1 MPSMV
6 LLIRS
11 RFGIL
16 PPSFSIRMP
25 SSSAYWRL
33 IFRRPASSLGRSAS
47 SSASS
52 PMSPNEAYLSRL
64 EVLLL
69 RALPIANPPA
79 RLARASDV
87 AAVLFA
93 DQVEALAAE
102 AGELGHFALG
112 AATGTDMFLLEA
124 GVLLSG
130 LCLLLCHDVKC
141 SRLGL
146 TAPIWT
152 WESDQRLRKTTRPL
166 DASIWPGA
174 STKVRSRGRVVN
186 SPTRPLTLLT
196 GRCPHLLF
204 SLFTGCRGHPGR
216 GDGSAVL
223 SRWQWPRATTE
234 RGLNTGCR

>member
-1 MPSMV
+1 
-6 LLIRS
+6 
-11 RFGIL
+11 
-16 PPSFSIRMP
+16 
-25 SSSAYWRL
+25 
-33 IFRRPASSLGRSAS
+33 
-47 SSASS
+47 
-52 PMSPNEAYLSRL
+52 SRL

-174 STKVRSRGRVVN
+174 STKVRSRGCVVN
-186 SPTRPLTLLT
+186 SPTRSGSVEASPFNPSD
-196 GRCPHLLF
+196 RAKPAS
-204 SLFTGCRGHPGR
+204 SLFT
-216 GDGSAVL
+216 
-223 SRWQWPRATTE
+223 
-234 RGLNTGCR
+234 

>member
-1 MPSMV
+1 
-6 LLIRS
+6 
-11 RFGIL
+11 
-16 PPSFSIRMP
+16 
-25 SSSAYWRL
+25 
-33 IFRRPASSLGRSAS
+33 
-47 SSASS
+47 
-52 PMSPNEAYLSRL
+52 SRL

-166 DASIWPGA
+166 DATIWPGA

-196 GRCPHLLF
+196 GRCPHLFF
-204 SLFTGCRGHPGR
+204 SLFTFHWVQ
-216 GDGSAVL
+216 GSPLAV
-223 SRWQWPRATTE
+223 ATAAQY
-234 RGLNTGCR
+234 